1 MADRKNPVYLRLMI
15 IVVAL
20 FLGLSLNMF
29 QFRNPFRNLGM
40 EPPKSSQPSEPTKF
54 VAGQEPQPQG
64 PTESQTLPS
73 VSEQGAAPQT
83 APPAASGDGATPKP
97 EPARESAQ
105 ASKAGGESPADQTA
119 SPALPAPDDNAQ
131 AAALQAVQPA
141 VETAR
146 DNGLSQPAVTS
157 DEKKVRSA
165 KLGRQ
170 VPADAKGGDAAAE
183 TAKAQAEAPDKAAAP
198 AAGDHAA
205 LSSAEAVKTG
215 DASTPAQPAL
225 TPPAATETAKEVAG
239 REASAAAQT
248 QPKETAK
255 AAAKAGQSS
264 GQSSVQAQ
272 FTAPKQ
278 SGQPSG
284 GGEQSATPAGGKV
297 LDVKVQDNP
306 GEFVLTIVTDA
317 PLERVTSFH
326 AKAPARLAVDLWGPW
341 QTSAGGAVTLQSGLM
356 EKVRLGAHPD
366 KLRVVI
372 DYRDKDLATFSEPVI
387 EKQPKG
393 VVVRVPKPKTAAQ

>member
-73 VSEQGAAPQT
+73 ASEEGAAPKT
-83 APPAASGDGATPKP
+83 AQQAAPGDGATPKP
-97 EPARESAQ
+97 EPARESGQ
-105 ASKAGGESPADQTA
+105 ASKSGGESPADQTA
-119 SPALPAPDDNAQ
+119 SPALSAPDDKAQ
-131 AAALQAVQPA
+131 AAAPQAVQPA

-146 DNGLSQPAVTS
+146 DNGLTQPAVTS

-170 VPADAKGGDAAAE
+170 VPADAKGGDAAE
-183 TAKAQAEAPDKAAAP
+183 TANAQAEAP
-198 AAGDHAA
+198 
-205 LSSAEAVKTG
+205 
-215 DASTPAQPAL
+215 
-225 TPPAATETAKEVAG
+225 
-239 REASAAAQT
+239 AAAQP

-255 AAAKAGQSS
+255 SAAKVEQAS
-264 GQSSVQAQ
+264 GQSVQAQ

-278 SGQPSG
+278 ADQPAG
-284 GGEQSATPAGGKV
+284 GGEKSAVSAGGKV
-297 LDVKVQDNP
+297 LDIKVQDNP
-306 GEFVLTIVTDA
+306 SEFVLTIVTDA

-341 QTSAGGAVTLQSGLM
+341 QTSGGGAVTVQNGLM